1 MKLLRGLQT
10 NKDAKKRSLFYMVVA
25 LAALFASFIS
35 LCGHTHAINVLRHF
49 LPENGAARFAQTF
62 MLVLCAAVSLV
73 TAVIAF
79 RMFPMIM
86 DMLARYE
93 LNGEGKLQHVENYL
107 VEVVEMVKESVIV
120 LGEDL
125 KIVRCNEASKALFQC
140 ADLVGSQMVD
150 FIHPEDTRAFEEA
163 MVVTLGGYSQMPT
176 IVEYRI
182 AREAVSMYFPCGSD
196 AGAVPVRPKP
206 NPRCFSPT
214 ARKVHVASGIE
225 TSFTGK
231 ERSLHSTSVGA
242 LIATPSVSSF
252 GLSSR
257 SACPDVEYVWVES
270 TVCKGMRLTPGEEF
284 EYDLKM
290 ITRDISERKK
300 QAETQLENIL
310 RENQEQARINAAKL
324 RYISCI
330 AHDLKTPLQS
340 FCFSLDLLQQSGM
353 SAEQLECA
361 QQASVAV
368 DLMKLT
374 ISQTMDISKALSG
387 AKLVP
392 RCTTVALPT
401 VLDRVKIIM

>member
-1 MKLLRGLQT
+1 MKLLKGLQT
-10 NKDAKKRSLFYMVVA
+10 NKDAKKRNLFYMVVA

-35 LCGHTHAINVLRHF
+35 LCGHTHAINVVRHYV
-49 LPENGAARFAQTF
+49 PENEAAKFAQTF
-62 MLVLCAAVSLV
+62 MLVLCAVVSLA
-73 TAVIAF
+73 TAVIAS

-86 DMLARYE
+86 DVLGKYE
-93 LNGEGKLQHVENYL
+93 LNGEGNLQHIENYL

-125 KIVRCNEASKALFQC
+125 KIVRCNEASKTLFQC
-140 ADLVGSQMVD
+140 AELVGSQMTD
-150 FIHPEDTRAFEEA
+150 FIHPEDIKAFEEA
-163 MVVTLGGYSQMPT
+163 MVLTLGGYSQMPT
-176 IVEYRI
+176 TVEYRI
-182 AREAVSMYFPCGSD
+182 AREAVSIHFPCEPASCVGPSRSRQVSRGSF
-196 AGAVPVRPKP
+196 G
-206 NPRCFSPT
+206 T
-214 ARKVHVASGIE
+214 TRKVHIE
-225 TSFTGK
+225 TSFTGQEK
-231 ERSLHSTSVGA
+231 TLHSSSTPN
-242 LIATPSVSSF
+242 LTATQSVSSL
-252 GLSSR
+252 GVSSR
-257 SACPDVEYVWVES
+257 SVCPDVEYVWVES

-300 QAETQLENIL
+300 QAETQLVNIL
-310 RENQEQARINAAKL
+310 RQNQEQARINAAKL

-340 FCFSLDLLQQSGM
+340 FCFSLDLLQQSGLG
-353 SAEQLECA
+353 AEQLECA